1 MAKKKFSEG
10 LDDLLSGSE
19 TGGDVLA
26 DSAAAV
32 SPTKER
38 RPGHKSFMSDLD
50 SLLQD
55 ALDESISHQ
64 HDAQSVS
71 SASSWPASVAKQSVS
86 GNIPHG
92 LDVLIRQTID
102 IQDIITDEATGKRRL
117 TVAVDKTK
125 LEKLKTIA
133 RLENSY
139 LKDLLVELIDAYI
152 QEYPA
157 KKGVDI

>member
-1 MAKKKFSEG
+1 MAKKEFSKG
-10 LDDLLSGSE
+10 LDNLLSDVE
-19 TGGDVLA
+19 TGGNVFA
-26 DSAAAV
+26 DAAAAA
-32 SPTKER
+32 PPPRER
-38 RPGHKSFMSDLD
+38 RHGHKSFMSDLD

-55 ALDESISHQ
+55 ALDESISSQ
-64 HDAQSVS
+64 NDPRSASVQAKSGAQQSVS
-71 SASSWPASVAKQSVS
+71 DNV
-86 GNIPHG
+86 PHG
-92 LDVLIRQTID
+92 LDVLIRQTIN